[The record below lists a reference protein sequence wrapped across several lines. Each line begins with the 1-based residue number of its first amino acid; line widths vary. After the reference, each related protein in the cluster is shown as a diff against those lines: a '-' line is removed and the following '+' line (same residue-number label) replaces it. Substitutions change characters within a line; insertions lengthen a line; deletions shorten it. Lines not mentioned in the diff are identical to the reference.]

1 MGQKIFLREN
11 YNYFVFIG
19 NSPLRSV
26 SPASPTSMSS
36 SVMSSQSGSRR
47 IVHTMPCQT
56 FNGEHSVS
64 EAISNI
70 SSPDYHDEETMDI
83 LSSRDIMLSDPSDS
97 DSTILVSEP
106 NTRRTGGKGD
116 SQTNSYSNV
125 KTASANHIMGGPDN
139 DHRIVIQVKGPDK
152 EVTGLSPRGSRRL
165 QRGDIPHQTSIRH
178 NLNANNNNQTAVVP
192 PESQGYHE
200 LRESEE
206 DGSTFV
212 VDDPLLARVI
222 GQKMASPPMSED
234 DSDIESLHSFH
245 YSPKAVD
252 LPSAIRLAKRL
263 YSLDGFKKSDV
274 SRHLSKK

>member
-1 MGQKIFLREN
+1 
-11 YNYFVFIG
+11 
-19 NSPLRSV
+19 
-26 SPASPTSMSS
+26 
-36 SVMSSQSGSRR
+36 MSSQSGSRR

-125 KTASANHIMGGPDN
+125 KTVSANHIMGGPDN

-178 NLNANNNNQTAVVP
+178 NIIANNNNNQTAVVP

-206 DGSTFV
+206 DGTTFA